1 VSRRRTTA
9 AAIGAVLVV
18 GLGLAACGSAEST
31 ATPSDPVL
39 ARGQEVYRKNCS
51 TCHGSK
57 GGGGSGVKLAGVVA
71 SKYPNIDDHER
82 VIRDGIQPGM
92 PSFGKKLSAEDIE
105 AVARWEREGF

>member
-1 VSRRRTTA
+1 MSA
-9 AAIGAVLVV
+9 AVAGAVLATSLA
-18 GLGLAACGSAEST
+18 LGACGSSEPT

-39 ARGQEVYRKNCS
+39 ARGQEVYKKNCA

-71 SKYPNIDDHER
+71 SKYPNIEDHER
-82 VIRDGIQPGM
+82 AIHDGIQPGM
-92 PSFGKKLSAEDIE
+92 PAFGEKLSAEDIE

>member
-1 VSRRRTTA
+1 MTRRRLTA
-9 AAIGAVLVV
+9 AALGVALAAT
-18 GLGLAACGSAEST
+18 LGLAACGSSDDT

-39 ARGQEVYRKNCS
+39 AQGQKVYRQNCA

-71 SKYPNIDDHER
+71 SRYPNIEDHEA

-92 PSFGKKLSAEDIE
+92 PAWGSKLSAEDIE
-105 AVARWEREGF
+105 AVARWEREGL